1 MPLTK
6 TRQAVWPSTVPK
18 VSAPRIIVFSLLNS
32 PARPYR
38 CRRFACTL
46 TSADARL
53 AEKRGSVTP
62 SFRGTSTPYLP
73 PVRLAHQNMTL
84 HDTSRT
90 VCAAGMSP
98 RLRGRAGPPVPVP
111 ARRPG
116 RQYLQPF
123 RPVPVETDSS
133 SEPTTVTPAGAK
145 RRAGGHLPI
154 VQPGSNGRVGPRWLG
169 GRGDEGAKVA
179 DGPTKSGWF
188 R

>member
-84 HDTSRT
+84 RDIPDGRRRSLQLSPRPERSGEPGPISRPFRRART
-90 VCAAGMSP
+90 AGMGPGPGAGTTMGVWGSTGRVRRRPRRGDPGFPPRSIRLRTGFRRCGRRVRAAGSP
-98 RLRGRAGPPVPVP
+98 CRD
-111 ARRPG
+111 RPC
-116 RQYLQPF
+116 
-123 RPVPVETDSS
+123 RP
-133 SEPTTVTPAGAK
+133 
-145 RRAGGHLPI
+145 
-154 VQPGSNGRVGPRWLG
+154 
-169 GRGDEGAKVA
+169 
-179 DGPTKSGWF
+179 
-188 R
+188 